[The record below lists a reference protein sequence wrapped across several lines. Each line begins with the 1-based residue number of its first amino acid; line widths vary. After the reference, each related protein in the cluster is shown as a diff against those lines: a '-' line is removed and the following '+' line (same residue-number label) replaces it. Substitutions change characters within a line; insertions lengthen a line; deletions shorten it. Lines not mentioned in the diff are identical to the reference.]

1 MMPINRFELV
11 NRHNPVVNEVDAF
24 SPFSVGN
31 GEFAF
36 STDIT
41 GLQSFPEAYAEGI
54 PLCTQSQW
62 GWHTTPAPKGI
73 DPKEYQYATYETYG
87 RSVPYASNDKD
98 QKALYDWMRQNPH
111 RLHLGRMG
119 LFMLLEDG
127 RKVEIQDI
135 KEIHQTLDLWNG
147 AILSRFCVE
156 GVPVNVKTVC
166 HPKKD
171 IVAISVESSLIDTGR
186 LFIQY
191 DFPYGSP
198 EKESADWNSPCSH
211 STEIIHWS
219 DKQVQWLRILD
230 EDRYFV
236 RAGFSKEVVITE
248 KQRNSFIATPAEQT
262 NEIRM
267 VTGFSP
273 LLPREELPSYE
284 EVAEECS
291 KYWGKFWMEGGA
303 VELAQ
308 SKDPRALELE
318 RRIVLSQYLTAVQ
331 CSGTMP
337 PQETGL
343 TCNSWYGRP
352 HLEMHFWHAAHFP
365 LWGRTELLERS
376 LWWYKSILPKAR
388 ALAQMQG
395 YEGVRWPKMVDAR
408 GNDCPSRIAP
418 LLIWQQPHPIFY
430 AELCYRAHP
439 DVETLETYRDI
450 VFSTAEFMASYA
462 YFSEAEDRYVLG
474 PPVIPAQEN
483 HKAEETLN
491 PTFELEYW
499 VFGLGIAQE
508 WKRRLGLPA
517 NPKWEDVMVK
527 MAKLPIGEGVYL
539 AHEKCNTTFTEFN
552 VDHPSMLGA
561 LGILPGRLA
570 DRETMGRTLDRVVKD
585 WQWDE
590 TWGWDY
596 PMVAMTAAR
605 LGRGDLAVDALLM
618 DAPKNVYLPNGHN
631 RQADRKDLPL
641 YLPGNG
647 GLLLAVA
654 MMAAGWDGGPEH
666 SAPGFPADGTWI
678 VKWEGLSPLP

>member
-41 GLQSFPEAYAEGI
+41 GLQSFPEAYEEGI

-73 DPKEYQYATYETYG
+73 DPEDYQYKMYETYG

-111 RLHLGRMG
+111 RLHLGRVG
-119 LFMLLEDG
+119 LSMRLEDG

-171 IVAISVESSLIDTGR
+171 IVAVSIESSLIESGC

-191 DFPYGSP
+191 DFPYGSH
-198 EKESADWNSPCSH
+198 EKEAADWDSSHKH
-211 STEIIHWS
+211 STEIIQWS
-219 DKQVQWLRILD
+219 DKRVQWLRILD

-236 RAGFSKEVVITE
+236 GAGFSKEVVITE
-248 KQRNSFIATPAEQT
+248 KQRNSFIVTPAEQT
-262 NEIRM
+262 DEISM

-273 LLPREELPSYE
+273 VLPREELPSYG
-284 EVAEECS
+284 EVAEASAEF
-291 KYWGKFWMEGGA
+291 WVKFWTEGGA
-303 VELAQ
+303 VELVE

-318 RRIVLSQYLTAVQ
+318 RRIILSQYLTAVQ

-343 TCNSWYGRP
+343 TCNSWYGKP

-388 ALAQMQG
+388 ALAKMQG
-395 YEGVRWPKMVDAR
+395 YEGVRWPKMVDTQ
-408 GNDCPSRIAP
+408 GNDCPSAIAP

-439 DVETLETYRDI
+439 DVETLETYKDI

-462 YFSEAEDRYVLG
+462 YFNEAEDRYVLG

-483 HKAEETLN
+483 HKAEEALN

-517 NPKWEDVMVK
+517 NPKWEDVIVK
-527 MAKLPIGEGVYL
+527 MAKLPVGEGVYL
-539 AHEKCNTTFTEFN
+539 AHEKCSTTFTEFN
-552 VDHPSMLGA
+552 ADHPSMLGA
-561 LGILPGRLA
+561 LGVLPGRLA
-570 DRETMGRTLDRVVKD
+570 DRETMGRTLDRVIKD

-605 LGRGDLAVDALLM
+605 LGRGDLAIDALLM

-666 SAPGFPADGTWI
+666 PAPGFPADGAWI

>member
-11 NRHNPVVNEVDAF
+11 NRHNPVVNKVDAF

-73 DPKEYQYATYETYG
+73 DPKDYRYKMYETYG

-111 RLHLGRMG
+111 RLHLGRIG

-127 RKVEIQDI
+127 RKAEIQDI

-147 AILSRFCVE
+147 AIRSRFCVE
-156 GVPVNVKTVC
+156 DVPVNVKTVC

-171 IVAISVESSLIDTGR
+171 IVAISIESSLIEAGR

-198 EKESADWNSPCSH
+198 EKGAADWNSSYSH
-211 STEIIHWS
+211 STEIIQWS

-236 RAGFSKEVVITE
+236 CAGFSKKVTVTE
-248 KQRNSFIATPAEQT
+248 KQRNSFIVTPSEQMG
-262 NEIRM
+262 EIRM
-267 VTGFSP
+267 VAGFSP

-284 EVAEECS
+284 EVAGACS
-291 KYWGKFWMEGGA
+291 KYWVKFWMEGGA
-303 VELAQ
+303 VELAE
-308 SKDPRALELE
+308 SRDPRALELE

-365 LWGRTELLERS
+365 LWGRPELLERS

-388 ALAQMQG
+388 ALAKMQG

-439 DVETLETYRDI
+439 DAETLETYKDI

-462 YFSEAEDRYVLG
+462 YFCEAEDRYVLG

-499 VFGLGIAQE
+499 TFGLGIAQE

-517 NPKWEDVMVK
+517 NPKWEDIMVK
-527 MAKLPIGEGVYL
+527 MAKLPVGEGVYL
-539 AHEKCNTTFTEFN
+539 AHEKCSTTFTEFN

-561 LGILPGRLA
+561 LGVLPGRLA
-570 DRETMGRTLDRVVKD
+570 DRETMRRTLDRVIKD

-596 PMVAMTAAR
+596 PMAAMTAAR
-605 LGRGDLAVDALLM
+605 LGRGDLAVDILLM

-654 MMAAGWDGGPEH
+654 MMAAGWDGGPGH
-666 SAPGFPADGTWI
+666 PAPGFPADGTWI